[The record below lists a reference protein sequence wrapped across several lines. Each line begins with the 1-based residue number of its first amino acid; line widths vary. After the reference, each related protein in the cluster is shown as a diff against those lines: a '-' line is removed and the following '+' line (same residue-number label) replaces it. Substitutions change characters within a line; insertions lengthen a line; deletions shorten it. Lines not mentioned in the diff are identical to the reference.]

1 MVVKVEFRFS
11 FYYKK
16 YLFVFY
22 GCHVFLRL
30 QVFMF
35 KIDQLFTVDSLDYVV
50 SVFYEIKNVT
60 FNYF

>member
-1 MVVKVEFRFS
+1 MIVKVEFRFS

-16 YLFVFY
+16 YLFVLY

-35 KIDQLFTVDSLDYVV
+35 KIDKLFTVDSQDYWV
-50 SVFYEIKNVT
+50 SGFYEIKN
-60 FNYF
+60 